1 MGTANMKSDLKLVV
15 AALLV
20 STLAACSSSEKSS
33 EKEEGSGGSDTISVD
48 APAHSSASH
57 SKTDSGEPAAPPA
70 KAPSPQQSANALN
83 DAHKKGD
90 DELLQRVASGLL
102 AQNPNDAKALHSLGL
117 VNYRRGRYLAAMYY
131 FNNALKHNPNMS
143 DCYTNMGLT
152 QLALDERRDAIRS
165 FKKAM
170 ELNANDGAAAA
181 NLGSIYASE
190 GDYVKAQMV
199 LDRAIKAGV
208 KDSRIYNNYGIALTA
223 TGKYEDA
230 KEIYKE
236 AIKLDRN
243 NRDALFNFAI
253 LQVDHLND
261 WNGGL
266 DTLNQLRFLGLADG
280 MRDRINALEN
290 KAKSGSNK

>member
-1 MGTANMKSDLKLVV
+1 MMISDLKIWGVV
-15 AALLV
+15 GVLCV
-20 STLAACSSSEKSS
+20 LAACSSAEKDADQ
-33 EKEEGSGGSDTISVD
+33 EETSGGSDTISVESS
-48 APAHSSASH
+48 PASPSKSAEPEHASSA
-57 SKTDSGEPAAPPA
+57 TT
-70 KAPSPQQSANALN
+70 KAPTPQQSANALN
-83 DAHKKGD
+83 DAFRKGD
-90 DELLQRVASGLL
+90 DEQLQRVASGLL
-102 AQNPNDAKALHSLGL
+102 AQNPSDARALHALGL

-170 ELNANDGAAAA
+170 EISSSDGVAAA

-199 LDRAIKAGV
+199 LDRAIKAGI
-208 KDSRIYNNYGIALTA
+208 KDTRIYNNYGIALTA

-243 NRDALFNFAI
+243 NRDALFNLAI